1 MARLERIGTDA
12 VETLNITADYIQ
24 LNQLLKASG
33 LCATG
38 GAANLAIE
46 NGLVAVDG
54 TIETRKRFKTR
65 AGQTVSFQGHVVR
78 VIQEA

>member
-1 MARLERIGTDA
+1 M
-12 VETLNITADYIQ
+12 ETFSIAADYIQ

-38 GAANLAIE
+38 GAANMAIE

-54 TIETRKRFKTR
+54 TIETRKRRKTR
-65 AGQTVSFQGHVVR
+65 AGQTVAFQDHVIR
-78 VIQEA
+78 VIKET